1 MRVLVAEDDRV
12 SRRMLVALLERW
24 GYTPVAVDEGE
35 AALAAMRAPLAPRMA
50 LLDWI
55 MPGLS
60 GPEICT
66 ALRDDE
72 GDEPPY
78 IILITAHEKKSDI
91 IVGLEAGAN
100 DYVIKPYDPDEL
112 RARVAVGKRVVSLQ
126 SDLARRIR
134 ELSEALVHVR
144 TLQGI
149 LPICMYC
156 HKIRTDQ
163 ESWDRIEHYIAQHS
177 DAEFS
182 HGICPECMVKYHSDL
197 LEEEDTPKTEGDV
210 T

>member
-1 MRVLVAEDDRV
+1 MQVLVAEDDRV
-12 SRRMLVALLERW
+12 SQHMLVALLERW
-24 GYTPVAVDEGE
+24 GYAPTAVSDGK
-35 AALAAMRAPLAPRMA
+35 AALAAMQAPDAPPVA

-60 GPEICT
+60 GPEICRT
-66 ALRDDE
+66 LRQQETDQ
-72 GDEPPY
+72 PPY

-91 IVGLEAGAN
+91 IAGLEAGAN
-100 DYVIKPYDPDEL
+100 DYVVKPYDPDEL
-112 RARVAVGKRVVSLQ
+112 RARVAVGKRVVTLQ
-126 SDLARRIR
+126 ADLARRIR
-134 ELSEALVHVR
+134 ELSEALAHVR

-163 ESWDRIEHYIAQHS
+163 ESWDRIEHYIAEHS

-182 HGICPECMVKYHSDL
+182 HGICPDCMRKYHSDL
-197 LEEEDTPKTEGDV
+197 LEDDSDDEGDP

>member
-1 MRVLVAEDDRV
+1 MMRVLVAEDERV
-12 SRRMLVALLERW
+12 SQRMLVALLKRW
-24 GYTPVAVDEGE
+24 GYTPVAVVDGN
-35 AALAAMRAPLAPRMA
+35 AALDAMQAPDAPRLA

-60 GPEICT
+60 GPEICR
-66 ALRDDE
+66 ALRQTE
-72 GDEPPY
+72 RDEPPY
-78 IILITAHEKKSDI
+78 IILITAHEKQSD
-91 IVGLEAGAN
+91 VVAGLEAGAN

-126 SDLARRIR
+126 ADLARRIR
-134 ELSEALVHVR
+134 ELSEALAHVR

-156 HKIRTDQ
+156 HKIRNDQ
-163 ESWDRIEHYIAQHS
+163 ESWDRMELYIAEHS

-182 HGICPECMVKYHSDL
+182 HGICPECMLKYHSDL
-197 LEEEDTPKTEGDV
+197 LEDDGEADG
-210 T
+210 